1 MSTIWSNKDGLAVH
15 FGTRD
20 TVTDEPRARKT
31 STAGEVQEL
40 KLHIT
45 GENLGDTLTATDVA
59 GAAFI
64 PAQSLIKSAYLIVDE
79 AFTSGGSA
87 VLDLGTYTAAGAAI
101 DDDGIDAA
109 IAVASLVDNFVVDP
123 CDGALV
129 GTVVTADSYLG
140 ATYDTAAFTAGHA
153 TLVVTFVKN
162 AV

>member
-1 MSTIWSNKDGLAVH
+1 MTIRINDDGLKERY
-15 FGTRD
+15 G
-20 TVTDEPRARKT
+20 PRASTEGETAARKV
-31 STAGEVQEL
+31 SSSSLEQEIRL
-40 KLHIT
+40 EIT
-45 GENLGDTLTATDVA
+45 GENLGDTLTTSDVNSA
-59 GAAFI
+59 VMI
-64 PAQSLIKSAYLIVDE
+64 PAQSLIKTAYLVVDE

-109 IAVASLVDNFVVDP
+109 LAVAALVDNYVVDP

-153 TLVVTFVKN
+153 TLVVTYVKN
-162 AV
+162 AE